1 MINYSFKNI
10 NHIKERDQTIKL
22 FILQKVKFDRSIM
35 IHTVGFQ
42 SHILSSVTENIDKFV
57 EDMTKQHG
65 STFRLIDIKFAA
77 TTKPLESTRKQSDVD
92 YSALI
97 IYEI

>member
-1 MINYSFKNI
+1 
-10 NHIKERDQTIKL
+10 
-22 FILQKVKFDRSIM
+22 M

-77 TTKPLESTRKQSDVD
+77 TAKPESTRKQSDVD

>member
-1 MINYSFKNI
+1 VQITI
-10 NHIKERDQTIKL
+10 EERARRIRSLCNKCMS
-22 FILQKVKFDRSIM
+22 SIM
-35 IHTVGFQ
+35 IRTIGFE
-42 SHILSSVTENIDKFV
+42 SDRLTSVTDNIDKFM

-65 STFRLIDIKFAA
+65 STFRLIDIKYS
-77 TTKPLESTRKQSDVD
+77 STPKLLQDGRQNSDVN

>member
-1 MINYSFKNI
+1 
-10 NHIKERDQTIKL
+10 
-22 FILQKVKFDRSIM
+22 M
-35 IHTVGFQ
+35 IHTVGFE
-42 SHILSSVTENIDKFV
+42 SERLIAVTDNIDKFI

-77 TTKPLESTRKQSDVD
+77 TAKPLETTRKEADVN

-97 IYEI
+97 IYEV

>member
-1 MINYSFKNI
+1 
-10 NHIKERDQTIKL
+10 
-22 FILQKVKFDRSIM
+22 M

-77 TTKPLESTRKQSDVD
+77 AAKPFESTRKQSDVD
-92 YSALI
+92 YSTLI

>member
-1 MINYSFKNI
+1 
-10 NHIKERDQTIKL
+10 
-22 FILQKVKFDRSIM
+22 M

-42 SHILSSVTENIDKFV
+42 SHILSSVTENIDKFI

-65 STFRLIDIKFAA
+65 STFRLIDTKFAA
-77 TTKPLESTRKQSDVD
+77 TAKPLESTRKQSDVD

>member
-1 MINYSFKNI
+1 MI
-10 NHIKERDQTIKL
+10 R
-22 FILQKVKFDRSIM
+22 
-35 IHTVGFQ
+35 TVGFQ

-92 YSALI
+92 YSALV